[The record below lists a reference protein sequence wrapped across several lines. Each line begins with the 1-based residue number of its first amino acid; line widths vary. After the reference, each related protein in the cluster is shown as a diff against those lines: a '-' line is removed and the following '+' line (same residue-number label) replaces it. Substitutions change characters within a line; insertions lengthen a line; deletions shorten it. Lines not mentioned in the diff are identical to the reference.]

1 MGGFSQH
8 TDEETTGDE
17 LSIIDNS
24 SSTEDDERSDSD
36 VSVIR
41 SLDEDVQER
50 IDGELCP

>member
-24 SSTEDDERSDSD
+24 SSTKGDERSDRD
-36 VSVIR
+36 VPVIR
-41 SLDEDVQER
+41 SQYEEVH
-50 IDGELCP
+50 GELCP